1 MENEAYFTIR
11 QWRGIPEGRT
21 LEAQKN
27 DYNGDIMIRDILGGT
42 LLHSCTKELLSAIRL
57 GILVDVKIANDEEE
71 IPTKE

>member
-1 MENEAYFTIR
+1 MENEAYFTI
-11 QWRGIPEGRT
+11 QEWRGIPEGRT

-27 DYNGDIMIRDILGGT
+27 ERNGDITIRDVIGGT

-57 GILVDVKIANDEEE
+57 GILVDVKIANNEEE